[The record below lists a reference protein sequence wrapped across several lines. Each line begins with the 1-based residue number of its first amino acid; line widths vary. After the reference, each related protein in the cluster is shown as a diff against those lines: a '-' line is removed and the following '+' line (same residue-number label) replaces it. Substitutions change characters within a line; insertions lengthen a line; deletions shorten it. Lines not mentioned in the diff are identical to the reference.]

1 MGEAALS
8 GTYADESEIQEV
20 NPLQLQS
27 FTEKGYMGQRI
38 KAYVNTISLI
48 AIFEFHILNPEL

>member
-1 MGEAALS
+1 M
-8 GTYADESEIQEV
+8 TDESEIQEV

-48 AIFEFHILNPEL
+48 IAIFEFHILNPEL